1 MGKIRM
7 LLVTG
12 ASGHLGRRVVGLLA
26 DAGRDRLVAT
36 TRNPDRLADVAK
48 QGVDVRRADFDDP
61 KSLPAA
67 FAGAD
72 RLLLVS
78 TDAVDFPGRR
88 IEQHRAA
95 IAAAKAAGVGHI
107 VYTSFFTEPDPR
119 FLVAADHW
127 GTERALA
134 ASGLAWTALRH
145 NLYAE
150 YLAQLLP
157 EAIESGRLVAAAG
170 EGGAA
175 FVTRE
180 DCARAAAAAL
190 ASSDTSSRTLEIAG
204 PAIVTLREV
213 ATLAGELAGRRVSYV
228 PVEPAA
234 LRAGMVAAGLPGHL
248 ADVLVSIH
256 VAMAQGKFRST
267 TSAVADLTGRAPTSV
282 PAFLS
287 SRSDLLLAAP
297 VAR

>member
-1 MGKIRM
+1 MARERT

-12 ASGHLGRRVVGLLA
+12 ASGGLGRRVVELLA
-26 DAGRDRLVAT
+26 ESGADRLVAT
-36 TRNPDRLADVAK
+36 TRTPDTLTDLARR
-48 QGVDVRRADFDDP
+48 GVEVRRADFDDA

-78 TDAVDFPGRR
+78 TDAIAFPGRR
-88 IEQHRAA
+88 IEQHLAA
-95 IAAAKAAGVGHI
+95 IEAARTARVQHV
-107 VYTSFFTEPDPR
+107 VYTSFADPDPR
-119 FLVAADHW
+119 FLVSADHW

-134 ASGLAWTALRH
+134 ASGLGWTALRH
-145 NLYAE
+145 NLYTE
-150 YLAQLLP
+150 YLALILP
-157 EAIESGRLVAAAG
+157 EAMANGRLVAAAG
-170 EGGAA
+170 EEGAA

-190 ASSDTSSRTLEIAG
+190 ASSDTRAKVLEIAG
-204 PAIVTLREV
+204 PAIVTLRDI
-213 ATLAGELAGRRVSYV
+213 AGLASERAGRPVSYV
-228 PVEPAA
+228 QAEPAA
-234 LRAGMVAAGLPGHL
+234 LRAGMVAAGLPGRV

-256 VAMAQGKFRST
+256 VAMARGKFRAA
-267 TSAVADLTGRAPTSV
+267 TSAVADLIGRVPTSV
-282 PAFLS
+282 AEFFA

>member
-1 MGKIRM
+1 MGKIRT

-12 ASGHLGRRVVGLLA
+12 ASGHLGRRVVGLVA

-134 ASGLAWTALRH
+134 A
-145 NLYAE
+145 
-150 YLAQLLP
+150 
-157 EAIESGRLVAAAG
+157 SGRLVAAAG